1 MNQRPLA
8 FVHVRGRSPQAVLR
22 KPVAFAQHVERVQAL
37 AHRCPV
43 FVVVRRAVEVG
54 GDDERFGYE
63 AFHVVRR
70 QILRVSFSSVI
81 EEGRAV
87 LHRGA
92 PFLDGEAAASGIV
105 RPVVA
110 QSFQSHVVAVPVPRL
125 PFGPLTP
132 LPVLPADARAGIGA
146 CEPDQF
152 GARFLHPPA

>member
-8 FVHVRGRSPQAVLR
+8 FVHVRGRYPQAVLR

-54 GDDERFGYE
+54 GDGERFGYE
-63 AFHVVRR
+63 AFHVVRG

-81 EEGRAV
+81 KERRAV

-146 CEPDQF
+146 CELDQF